1 MTGQEAAERLLDWSD
16 DALHE
21 GRSVRHFEPVYKNP
35 AALRRDV
42 RELLADR
49 AALVAERDAQAGL
62 AETRKQSRRMYRE
75 RAEKAEAELEQAVAE
90 RDRYRDALKAAE
102 RVIHGPQS
110 SHILTRNYEA
120 WIAARAALAVST
132 P

>member
-1 MTGQEAAERLLDWSD
+1 MSGVGVTGQEATERLLDWCD

-42 RELLADR
+42 RELLAEW
-49 AALVAERDAQAGL
+49 AALVAERDAAV
-62 AETRKQSRRMYRE
+62 ESRID
-75 RAEKAEAELEQAVAE
+75 AKIATNAAVLELRQAVAE
-90 RDRYRDALKAAE
+90 RDRYRDALRRIAYAPFDVNASAVSELANVK
-102 RVIHGPQS
+102 G
-110 SHILTRNYEA
+110 
-120 WIAARAALAVST
+120 IAADALAVST